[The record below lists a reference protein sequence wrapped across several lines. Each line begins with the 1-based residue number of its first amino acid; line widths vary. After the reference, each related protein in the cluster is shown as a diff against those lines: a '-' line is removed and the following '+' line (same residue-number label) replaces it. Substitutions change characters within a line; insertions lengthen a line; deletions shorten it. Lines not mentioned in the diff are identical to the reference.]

1 MDESAIARDTET
13 DNIPSFMAPSS
24 PDTYPPYLLK
34 QEQHTFTHPIQH
46 VDNGPNITDIAD
58 VVKNA
63 VDAIVTNNVESTIN
77 PDGEQWAE
85 QTRDGIVQTVPLQE
99 GQYNSLFNMLFID
112 YYIRWPELMV

>member
-1 MDESAIARDTET
+1 MDESGIARDTET
-13 DNIPSFMAPSS
+13 DTIPPFMAPSS
-24 PDTYPPYLLK
+24 PNTYPPYLLK

-46 VDNGPNITDIAD
+46 VDSGPHITDIAD

-63 VDAIVTNNVESTIN
+63 VEAIAIN

-85 QTRDGIVQTVPLQE
+85 QTRDGIVQSVPFQE
-99 GQYNSLFNMLFID
+99 RQYNSFFNMLFID